1 MRKKGKA
8 SGRPIWDL
16 PYVSGTPL
24 NTDEITAASAAF
36 YGEIRHPT
44 IDAVVQVILKF
55 CTRAKEKDPTLQ
67 WSDLRLWNMDLRGAY
82 QLISFRPPD
91 AGLFGMELT
100 SHIPPDCGS
109 TPAAFQVTTRAIQ
122 WELKHQSTAFSKS
135 ISLLLSPSRKRN
147 DSLRGVADT
156 GRYVASC
163 ALSWGPYTGS
173 QQAAA
178 PIMPPSSCPRKPCWP
193 SAVGG
198 QCRP

>member
-55 CTRAKEKDPTLQ
+55 CTRAKGKDPTLQ

-100 SHIPPDCGS
+100 SHIPPDCRS

-147 DSLRGVADT
+147 D
-156 GRYVASC
+156 
-163 ALSWGPYTGS
+163 
-173 QQAAA
+173 
-178 PIMPPSSCPRKPCWP
+178 
-193 SAVGG
+193 
-198 QCRP
+198 